1 MSNLRETSLVIKK
14 ETIYDKIRKSL
25 FMLVYGKDYQMMK
38 RLDDLIKSNRLQSSS
53 EIIIPKEIGKN
64 KKGGKSYE

>member
-25 FMLVYGKDYQMMK
+25 FMLVYGRDYQMMK
-38 RLDDLIKSNRLQSSS
+38 RLDDLIKPNRLQSSS
-53 EIIIPKEIGKN
+53 EIMIPKEIGKR
-64 KKGGKSYE
+64 